1 MFKPL
6 PLGVPFIQVLHVRN
20 HWITVSN
27 VKPHSDSIFPD
38 TVCIYDS
45 NWSTEMPMNFATK
58 RQICSFFKSKAKK
71 IYFDIINVERQKDS
85 FNCGAYALAF
95 ATELARG
102 GDPASFFWS
111 VGDMRNHI
119 LTSLKTGS
127 VLPFPKKKERR
138 LGFGKRV
145 MCSFKEPIDCNCRMP
160 NDGEVYIECGNCR
173 EWYHLVCVGLKS
185 KFSHENIKWTCQ
197 DCINFIQNL

>member
-1 MFKPL
+1 
-6 PLGVPFIQVLHVRN
+6 
-20 HWITVSN
+20 
-27 VKPHSDSIFPD
+27 
-38 TVCIYDS
+38 
-45 NWSTEMPMNFATK
+45 MNFATK
-58 RQICSFFKSKAKK
+58 RQICSFFKSKAKN

-85 FNCGAYALAF
+85 FNCGSYALAF
-95 ATELARG
+95 ATELAHG

-127 VLPFPKKKERR
+127 VLSFPKKKERR

-145 MCSFKEPIDCNCRMP
+145 MCSYKEPIYCNCRMP
-160 NDGEVYIECGNCR
+160 SDGEVYIECGNCR

-185 KFSHENIKWTCQ
+185 KFSYKNIKWTCQ
-197 DCINFIQNL
+197 DCINFIKNL